1 MWHRRRQSKTRKS
14 LRSAGGPSQLQVCV
28 GVGHSCLTT
37 AGTTP
42 AHVGTAANAL
52 VLAHQPLIALI
63 SVCRSSPSGGT
74 ISACFKILDILES
87 QMTRA
92 QHSVA
97 SPRVV
102 CIEDFRPIA
111 RQRVP
116 KSVFDYL
123 DGGAEGEVTLRENCR
138 VFNDVTFRA
147 RHAVAVP
154 GCDLH
159 TRVLGFDLSLPFL
172 LAPVGY
178 SRLMHPGGEVAAARA
193 AGKAGTGYI
202 LSTISGHKLE
212 DVKAGS
218 SGPVFYQLYLMG
230 GRGAAEAVIERARV
244 AGFSALVVTIDTPVS
259 GIRERD
265 YRNGM
270 KELISGGL
278 LEKIPYIPQILAR
291 PGWLLEYLLDGGLP
305 GLPNVVIPGKGPMP
319 LVDINAALAES
330 TPTWADLRWIREIWK
345 GPIVIKGVLTADDAR
360 RAVDEGVAAISVSN
374 HGGRQLDGLPASLRA
389 LPEVVNAVQGRI
401 EVLMDGGIRR
411 GTDIA
416 KALCMGA
423 RAVLCGRAYAY
434 GLAAAGEAGVER
446 AIQILRADLERTLR
460 LLGCPSVTALDRSYV
475 NVPKSWEAS

>member
-1 MWHRRRQSKTRKS
+1 
-14 LRSAGGPSQLQVCV
+14 
-28 GVGHSCLTT
+28 
-37 AGTTP
+37 
-42 AHVGTAANAL
+42 
-52 VLAHQPLIALI
+52 
-63 SVCRSSPSGGT
+63 
-74 ISACFKILDILES
+74 
-87 QMTRA
+87 MTRA
-92 QHSVA
+92 ARAVA

-111 RQRVP
+111 RARVP

-138 VFNDVTFRA
+138 IFNDVTFRP
-147 RHAVAVP
+147 RHAVEVAK
-154 GCDLH
+154 CDLR
-159 TRVLGFDLSLPFL
+159 TRVLGLDLALPFL

-193 AGKAGTGYI
+193 AGAAGTGYI

-230 GRGAAEAVIERARV
+230 GRGAAEGAIERARV
-244 AGFSALVVTIDTPVS
+244 AGFSALFVTIDTPVS

-265 YRNGM
+265 FRNGM
-270 KELISGGL
+270 KELVSGGA
-278 LEKIPYIPQILAR
+278 LEKIPYLPQILSR
-291 PGWLLEYLLDGGLP
+291 PGWLFSFLRDGGVP
-305 GLPNVVIPGKGPMP
+305 PLPNVVVPGKGPMP
-319 LVDINAALAES
+319 LTDVATALAES
-330 TPTWADLRWIREIWK
+330 TVTWADLRWIREIWK

-374 HGGRQLDGLPASLRA
+374 HGGRQLDGVPASLRA
-389 LPEVVNAVQGRI
+389 LPEVVEAVQGRI
-401 EVLMDGGIRR
+401 EVWMDGGVRR

-434 GLAAAGEAGVER
+434 GLAAAGEAGVDR
-446 AIQILRADLERTLR
+446 AIQILRTDLERTLR
-460 LLGCPSVTALDRSYV
+460 LLGCPSVSALDRSYV
-475 NVPKSWEAS
+475 NVPKSWDAI